1 MRNKQ
6 NIFDIAKNVSF
17 TTEQCIYILNRLASD
32 AEYTEE
38 DGVKT
43 LHLNGTTSSYAT
55 TAAVDFGNKSFT
67 IASWA
72 KLKPSVNH
80 TSVIISLW
88 KNQRHFLFGKNSI
101 SRLRFVVK
109 NKTNEK
115 DIISMARG

>member
-1 MRNKQ
+1 MSHLQQNKC
-6 NIFDIAKNVSF
+6 V
-17 TTEQCIYILNRLASD
+17 YILNRLAND

-88 KNQRHFLFGKNSI
+88 KNQRHFLFGKNSL
-101 SRLRFVVK
+101 SKLRFVVK
-109 NKTNEK
+109 NKTNEI
-115 DIISMARG
+115 DIISLARG